1 MIMNKAKVIFK
12 MIVVLHYLLVS
23 FVICF
28 VILLLFGD
36 DFGDKEHFLPLPF
49 FSRVVLLFFSSPSSF
64 PFWWQPRSAGTLVR

>member
-12 MIVVLHYLLVS
+12 MIVVRHYLLVS

-36 DFGDKEHFLPLPF
+36 DFGDEELFLPLPF
-49 FSRVVLLFFSSPSSF
+49 FSRVVLLFF
-64 PFWWQPRSAGTLVR
+64 

>member
-12 MIVVLHYLLVS
+12 MIVVRHYLLVS

-36 DFGDKEHFLPLPF
+36 DFGDKEHFFQGFSCSKVFLPF
-49 FSRVVLLFFSSPSSF
+49 FETFGKSGRKSDSF
-64 PFWWQPRSAGTLVR
+64 ATIHA